1 MEDQNKTVLLE
12 IEERLKKEMGK
23 LRGELSTARD
33 FNQRLGLNGR
43 INGMTEALKIIIEY
57 TAHE

>member
-23 LRGELSTARD
+23 LRVNYLQLVISISVLD
-33 FNQRLGLNGR
+33 L
-43 INGMTEALKIIIEY
+43 MDALME
-57 TAHE
+57 